1 MTSLHAYYDQLTEPN
16 QQTVDRAYRAM
27 VDELR
32 AAGLHIEGND
42 VAERVV
48 DAIARG
54 IIESNQPHLKE
65 PLTEKQWRQAAY
77 QH

>member
-1 MTSLHAYYDQLTEPN
+1 MSSLHAYYDQLTEEN
-16 QQTVDRAYRAM
+16 QQTVDRAYRALH
-27 VDELR
+27 DELKT
-32 AAGLHIEGND
+32 AGLCIEGND

-54 IIESNQPHLKE
+54 IIESNQPHLTE
-65 PLTEKQWRQAAY
+65 PLTDKEWRQAAY